1 MKKSKISPF
10 RILII
15 PIIIL
20 AIILS
25 YRHIQDRLE
34 KDMHPLPDEYLST
47 VRECSDKYEIPIELL
62 CAVINAESSFEPS
75 AVSHANAYGI
85 MQITEETFN
94 WLQYRMGIEGS
105 YTKDKLFDYKT
116 NIEFGSYFLYL
127 LYEEFGNWDTALAA
141 YNAGRGNVI
150 KWLSD
155 PTVSQN
161 GKLTNIPFEETR
173 DYIKKIN
180 DSQAIYKKL
189 YFTSTISE

>member
-1 MKKSKISPF
+1 MKKKKSPL

-20 AIILS
+20 VIILS

-34 KDMHPLPDEYLST
+34 KDLHPLPDEYLPT
-47 VRECSDKYEIPIELL
+47 IRECSDKYNVPIELL
-62 CAVINAESSFEPS
+62 CAVINTESSFNPDAIS
-75 AVSHANAYGI
+75 YANAYGI

-105 YTKDKLFDYKT
+105 YTKDKLFDYET

-127 LYEEFGNWDTALAA
+127 LYDEFKDWDTALAA
-141 YNAGRGNVI
+141 YNAGRGSVI

-155 PTVSQN
+155 PEVSQN
-161 GKLTNIPFEETR
+161 GELINIPFEETK
-173 DYIKKIN
+173 DYIEKVNK
-180 DSQAIYKKL
+180 SQVIYKKL
-189 YFTSTISE
+189 YFTSAIPE